1 MIELTLDD
9 SDAKRGLA
17 QLLRNA
23 TNNQPMMKGLAIKL
37 ESMTTE
43 NFESE
48 SWGGDKWKEL
58 RYSPKGKGKKLHRSG
73 ELEDSITSKTS
84 ENFARI
90 GSNMV
95 YAAIHHMGG
104 KTSAHKIV
112 PKNKKGLAFGGIV
125 RKAVNHPGSEIDPRP
140 YLPIN
145 GEGKLQDDGEER
157 LLDVVVAALK
167 KDVYR

>member
-9 SDAKRGLA
+9 SDVKRGLA

-23 TNNQPMMKGLAIKL
+23 TNNQPMMKGLAMTL

-43 NFESE
+43 NFASE
-48 SWGGDKWKEL
+48 SWGGDKWKDL

-73 ELEDSITSKTS
+73 ELEDSITSKAG

-104 KTSAHKIV
+104 KTKAHKIK

-125 RKAVNHPGSEIDPRP
+125 RKSVNHPGSQIDARP

-145 GEGKLQDDGEER
+145 AQGKLQDDGEDR
-157 LLDVVVAALK
+157 LLDVVIAALK

>member
-23 TNNQPMMKGLAIKL
+23 TNNQSMMKGLAITL
-37 ESMTTE
+37 ESMTQD
-43 NFESE
+43 NFQDE
-48 SWGGDKWKEL
+48 SWGGDKWKDL
-58 RYSPKGKGKKLHRSG
+58 RYSRKGKKLHRSG
-73 ELEDSITSKTS
+73 ELEDSITSDYS
-84 ENFARI
+84 QNFAQI

-125 RKAVNHPGSEIDPRP
+125 RKAVNHPGSQIDARP
-140 YLPIN
+140 FLPIN
-145 GEGKLQDDGEER
+145 GKGKLQGDGEER
-157 LLDVVVAALK
+157 LLDVVIAALK

>member
-9 SDAKRGLA
+9 SDAKRSLA

-23 TNNQPMMKGLAIKL
+23 TNNRPMMKGLAMEL
-37 ESMTTE
+37 ESLTTE

-48 SWGGDKWKEL
+48 SWGGDKWGDL
-58 RYSPKGKGKKLHRSG
+58 RYGRKGKKLHRSG
-73 ELEDSITSKTS
+73 ELEDSITSKAD

-112 PKNKKGLAFGGIV
+112 PKNKKGLAF
-125 RKAVNHPGSEIDPRP
+125 RKSVNHPGSQIDARP
-140 YLPIN
+140 FLPIN
-145 GEGKLQDDGEER
+145 GKGKLQDDAEER
-157 LLDVVVAALK
+157 LLDVVIAALK

>member
-48 SWGGDKWKEL
+48 SWGGDKRKEL

-112 PKNKKGLAFGGIV
+112 PKNKKG
-125 RKAVNHPGSEIDPRP
+125 KAVNHPGSEIDPRP

-157 LLDVVVAALK
+157 LLDVVIAALK

>member
-23 TNNQPMMKGLAIKL
+23 TNNKPMMKGLAMEL
-37 ESMTTE
+37 ESLTTE

-48 SWGGDKWKEL
+48 SWGGDKWKDL
-58 RYSPKGKGKKLHRSG
+58 RYARKGKKLHRSG
-73 ELEDSITSKTS
+73 ELEDSIISKAD

-125 RKAVNHPGSEIDPRP
+125 RKAVNHPGSQIDARP

-145 GEGKLQDDGEER
+145 GKGKLQDDAEER
-157 LLDVVVAALK
+157 LLDVVIAALK

>member
-1 MIELTLDD
+1 
-9 SDAKRGLA
+9 
-17 QLLRNA
+17 
-23 TNNQPMMKGLAIKL
+23 
-37 ESMTTE
+37 
-43 NFESE
+43 
-48 SWGGDKWKEL
+48 
-58 RYSPKGKGKKLHRSG
+58 
-73 ELEDSITSKTS
+73 
-84 ENFARI
+84 
-90 GSNMV
+90 MV

>member
-9 SDAKRGLA
+9 SDVKRGLA

-23 TNNQPMMKGLAIKL
+23 THNQPMMKGLAGEL
-37 ESMTTE
+37 ELMTQD

-48 SWGGDKWKEL
+48 SWGGDKWKDL
-58 RYSPKGKGKKLHRSG
+58 KYPPKKKGKKFHRSG
-73 ELEDSITSKTS
+73 DLEDSITSKS
-84 ENFARI
+84 GKDFARI

-104 KTSAHKIV
+104 KTSAH
-112 PKNKKGLAFGGIV
+112 NGGIV

>member
-9 SDAKRGLA
+9 SDTKRGLA

-23 TNNQPMMKGLAIKL
+23 TNNQPMMKGLAIEL
-37 ESMTTE
+37 ESLTTK

-48 SWGGDKWKEL
+48 SWGGDKWKDL
-58 RYSPKGKGKKLHRSG
+58 KYPRKGGKKLHRTG
-73 ELEDSITSKTS
+73 ELEDSIAS
-84 ENFARI
+84 ESGQNFARI

-104 KTSAHKIV
+104 KTSAHR
-112 PKNKKGLAFGGIV
+112 IV
-125 RKAVNHPGSEIDPRP
+125 RKAVNHPGSQIDARP

-145 GEGKLQDDGEER
+145 GQGKLQEDGEER
-157 LLDVVVAALK
+157 LLDVVIAALK

>member
-9 SDAKRGLA
+9 SDTKRGLA

-23 TNNQPMMKGLAIKL
+23 TNNQPMMKGLAIEL
-37 ESMTTE
+37 ESLTTK

-48 SWGGDKWKEL
+48 SWGGDKWKDL
-58 RYSPKGKGKKLHRSG
+58 KYPRKGGKKLHRTG
-73 ELEDSITSKTS
+73 ELEDSIAS
-84 ENFARI
+84 ESGQNFASI

-104 KTSAHKIV
+104 KTSAHKIT
-112 PKNKKGLAFGGIV
+112 PKNKQGLAFGGIV
-125 RKAVNHPGSEIDPRP
+125 RKVVNHPGSQIDARP

-145 GEGKLQDDGEER
+145 GQGKLQEDGEER
-157 LLDVVVAALK
+157 LLDVVIAALK

>member
-23 TNNQPMMKGLAIKL
+23 TNNRPMMKGLAITL
-37 ESMTTE
+37 ESMTQD
-43 NFESE
+43 NFQNE
-48 SWGGDKWKEL
+48 SWGGDKWGDL
-58 RYSPKGKGKKLHRSG
+58 RYGRKGKKLHRSG
-73 ELEDSITSKTS
+73 ELEDSIAS
-84 ENFARI
+84 ESGQNFARI

-104 KTSAHKIV
+104 KTSAHKIT
-112 PKNKKGLAFGGIV
+112 PKNKQGLAFGGIV
-125 RKAVNHPGSEIDPRP
+125 RKVVNHPGSQIDARP

-145 GEGKLQDDGEER
+145 GQGKLQEDGEER
-157 LLDVVVAALK
+157 LLDVVIAALK

>member
-112 PKNKKGLAFGGIV
+112 PKNKKG
-125 RKAVNHPGSEIDPRP
+125 KAVNHPGSEIDPRP

-145 GEGKLQDDGEER
+145 GQGKLQEDGEER
-157 LLDVVVAALK
+157 LLDVVIAALK

>member
-112 PKNKKGLAFGGIV
+112 PKNKKG
-125 RKAVNHPGSEIDPRP
+125 KAVNHPGSEIDPRP

-157 LLDVVVAALK
+157 LLDVVIAALK

>member
-23 TNNQPMMKGLAIKL
+23 TNNKPMMKGLAMVL
-37 ESMTTE
+37 ESMTQD
-43 NFESE
+43 NFADE
-48 SWGGDKWKEL
+48 SWGGDKWKDL
-58 RYSPKGKGKKLHRSG
+58 RYARKEKGKKLHRSG
-73 ELEDSITSKTS
+73 ELEDSITSKAD

-90 GSNMV
+90 GTNMV

-104 KTSAHKIV
+104 KIK

-125 RKAVNHPGSEIDPRP
+125 RRGSQIDARP

-145 GEGKLQDDGEER
+145 GKGKLQDDGEER
-157 LLDVVVAALK
+157 LLDVVMAALK

>member
-23 TNNQPMMKGLAIKL
+23 TNNKPMMKGLAMEL
-37 ESMTTE
+37 ESLTTE

-48 SWGGDKWKEL
+48 SWGGDKWKDL
-58 RYSPKGKGKKLHRSG
+58 RYARKGKGKKLHRSG
-73 ELEDSITSKTS
+73 ELEDSITSKADA
-84 ENFARI
+84 NFASI

-104 KTSAHKIV
+104 KTKAHKIK

-125 RKAVNHPGSEIDPRP
+125 RRAVNHPGSEIDPRP

-145 GEGKLQDDGEER
+145 GKGKLQDDGEER
-157 LLDVVVAALK
+157 LLDVVMAALK

>member
-9 SDAKRGLA
+9 SDVKRGLA

-23 TNNQPMMKGLAIKL
+23 THNQPMMKGLAGEL
-37 ESMTTE
+37 ELMTQD

-48 SWGGDKWKEL
+48 SWGGDKWKDL
-58 RYSPKGKGKKLHRSG
+58 KYPPKKKGKKLHRSG
-73 ELEDSITSKTS
+73 ELEDSITSKS
-84 ENFARI
+84 GKDFARI

-104 KTSAHKIV
+104 KTSAHKI
-112 PKNKKGLAFGGIV
+112 GGIV

>member
-48 SWGGDKWKEL
+48 
-58 RYSPKGKGKKLHRSG
+58 
-73 ELEDSITSKTS
+73 
-84 ENFARI
+84 
-90 GSNMV
+90 
-95 YAAIHHMGG
+95 
-104 KTSAHKIV
+104 
-112 PKNKKGLAFGGIV
+112 
-125 RKAVNHPGSEIDPRP
+125 
-140 YLPIN
+140 
-145 GEGKLQDDGEER
+145 
-157 LLDVVVAALK
+157 
-167 KDVYR
+167 